1 MRTMEQPPTTIIEE
15 YSVFNNKSIKDLH
28 REIQEV
34 YSLNNLPWVI
44 GYSGGKDSTT
54 AVQLVWNA
62 LKELPREKLTKPVYV
77 ISSDTLVETPKIVDY
92 INRNIE
98 LINKAA
104 KEQGLPFSAQKVSPQ
119 VKDTFW
125 VSLIGKG
132 YPAPT
137 TDFRW
142 CTDRMKIQP
151 TNRFV
156 MEKVAEFGE
165 VVIVLGVR
173 KGESA
178 TRDQVMNLHKVENSR
193 LSRHSALAR
202 AFVFTPIEDFTYDDV
217 WLYLLQVDSP
227 WGNDNQQ
234 LSALYRSAQDGE
246 CPLVI
251 DNKTQSCGNSR
262 FGCWTC
268 TVITKD
274 KSMTNL
280 IQNGEEWMTPL
291 LQFRNE
297 LAKTQDPAKK
307 GDYREHKRRDG
318 RVKYKAD
325 GSIIW
330 GPYKL
335 EFRKQLLT
343 QLLETQRKITAT
355 PEGRDM
361 ELITPAELHEIR
373 RLWLT
378 EERDW
383 EDSVPKIVQEVLDK
397 TLDWVKDDI
406 GIFKSRDKEMLA
418 ALCQEE
424 DVPDGLMTKLL
435 EVARQSQGMNRRA
448 SVQNRIKSALG
459 EDWRTRQEAM
469 DGKSGLLGATADSS
483 RNNLVAQGRVR
494 RSETPPEINLG

>member
-1 MRTMEQPPTTIIEE
+1 MTILEQTTEE
-15 YSVFNNKSIKDLH
+15 YSVFTAKTIKDIH
-28 REIQEV
+28 QEIQEV
-34 YSLNNLPWVI
+34 YLLNGLPWVI

-54 AVQLVWNA
+54 AVQLIWNA
-62 LKELPREKLTKPVYV
+62 LKELPSEKLTKPVYI

-92 INRNIE
+92 ININIE
-98 LINKAA
+98 LMASAA
-104 KEQGLPFSAQKVSPQ
+104 KEQGLPFYSQKVSPQ
-119 VKDTFW
+119 IKDTFW
-125 VSLIGKG
+125 VNLIGKG

-151 TNRFV
+151 TNRFI

-165 VVIVLGVR
+165 VVVVLGVR

-202 AFVFTPIEDFTYDDV
+202 AFVFTPIEEFTYDDV

-234 LSALYRSAQDGE
+234 LAALYRSAQDGE

-251 DNKTQSCGNSR
+251 DRNTQSCGNSR

-268 TVITKD
+268 TVVAKD

-280 IQNGEEWMTPL
+280 IVNGEEWMTPL
-291 LQFRNE
+291 LQFRNK
-297 LAKTQDPAKK
+297 LALTQEPAKK

-318 RVKYKAD
+318 RVKYKKD
-325 GSIIW
+325 GNIIW

-335 EFRKQLLT
+335 EFRKQLLRE
-343 QLLETQRKITAT
+343 LLETQKAITAT
-355 PEGRDM
+355 PQGQDM
-361 ELITPAELHEIR
+361 ELITPAELQEIR
-373 RLWLT
+373 RIWLT
-378 EERDW
+378 EDRDW
-383 EDSVPKIVQEVLDK
+383 EDSVPKIVQEVLDR

-406 GIFKSRDKEMLA
+406 GIFKPRDKEMLQNI
-418 ALCQEE
+418 CQEE
-424 DVPDGLMTKLL
+424 EVPAGLMTKLL
-435 EVARQSQGMNRRA
+435 EIERQVQGMSRRA
-448 SVQNRIKSALG
+448 SVQNKIKSALS
-459 EDWRTRQEAM
+459 EDWRSREEALG
-469 DGKSGLLGATADSS
+469 GKDGLLSAYSESS
-483 RNNLVAQGRVR
+483 RK
-494 RSETPPEINLG
+494 